1 MLHIVICVKVVMDPE
16 APVSTFRIDTEKR
29 RAIPGQGI
37 PPVLN
42 PYDENSL
49 EAALKIKEQQ
59 PAKITIISA
68 GKSIPKAIIRKCLAV
83 GADDLIIL
91 EDELFDEID
100 GYSSAYILA
109 AAIRKMG
116 EYDLILSGRMAADT
130 NAGLVGPGLAE
141 LLGIPNVTIAQ
152 SIEIKDGKAHV
163 KRALAD
169 GCETIEMSLPC
180 LVTVSHEM
188 GELRSADIKGLMAA
202 QKQPLTTWN
211 AADLEIDT
219 TLIRQKTPLKL
230 YIPEKDINCEM
241 VTGETP
247 EESGVNLAVKLLDQ
261 I

>member
-1 MLHIVICVKVVMDPE
+1 MLHIVVCVKVVMDPE
-16 APVSTFRIDTEKR
+16 APVSTFKIDTETR

-49 EAALKIKEQQ
+49 EAALKIREQQ
-59 PAKITIISA
+59 PVKITVVSA
-68 GKSIPKAIIRKCLAV
+68 GKSVPKAIVRKCLAV
-83 GADDLIIL
+83 GADDLVIL

-130 NAGLVGPGLAE
+130 NAGQVGPGLAE
-141 LLGIPNVTIAQ
+141 LLGIPNVTVAQ
-152 SIEIKDGKAHV
+152 SIEIEDGKAYV

-169 GCETIEMSLPC
+169 GYETIEMSLPC

-219 TLIRQKTPLKL
+219 TLIRQKTPVKL
-230 YIPEKDINCEM
+230 YIPQKDIKCEM

-247 EESGVNLAVKLLDQ
+247 EESGVNLAVKLQDQ